1 MMELLWNLP
10 IFLFNLFLN
19 ILFWGTLVGI
29 VYSYWN
35 NIIDFFKD
43 NFSDITLPRKKKNK
57 TVKVKARQIE
67 DDIDWEN
74 GV

>member
-1 MMELLWNLP
+1 MGSEMC
-10 IFLFNLFLN
+10 IRDS
-19 ILFWGTLVGI
+19 LVGI

-43 NFSDITLPRKKKNK
+43 NFSDITLPRMKKNK